1 MIYRPEIDGLRAI
14 AVLAIVFFHAGF
26 TAVPGG
32 YVGVDVFFVISGYLI
47 TTIIESQLA
56 TEQFSFKAF
65 YIRRARRILPA
76 LFVMVL
82 ATFIAGWFWFLPA
95 DLKRLS
101 QSMVAVDAFIA
112 NIYFALTT
120 GYFDNAT
127 ELKPLI
133 HTWSLAVE
141 EQFYLFFPILL
152 WCLRKQVRTTR
163 IFIFAVLALVSL
175 GLAQLTNLSSSA
187 FAFYGLPTRAFEL
200 LIGALLAF
208 AHLQW
213 PHLKG
218 SRLVNESASALGVL
232 LILGSVMVMDAQ
244 TPAPGFA
251 SLLPT
256 SGAALIIGFA
266 RPGTFVQRFL
276 AQRLLLGMGLISYSV
291 YLWHQ
296 PIFAFAHYQL
306 DLAALPIGLTWG
318 LLLLTLGIAYL
329 SWRWIESPAR
339 QKNSSIK
346 AKRFWQVLLSA
357 WVLIFVLGIS
367 GVMSLGFQNRYSV
380 DDQRML
386 ALPITDGSE
395 YIPTRFNAFINAPF
409 AADSPKRKVLLIGDS
424 VAQDLINAVES
435 QGANAQIQ
443 WSTRHIY
450 DLCGNLYLPRET
462 FVSEISATRCVGS
475 VGLVE
480 DTQLEA
486 RLMQADEIWLASNWP
501 LWVAKRLPQS
511 IAALSAKFHKPVLVF
526 GPRNFGYFRLE
537 QFLNQTPS
545 TRAALRNPIDP
556 TVLAV
561 SSVLRQTIA
570 PTQYVDIL
578 QILCD
583 EKTNTCPLFNSQG
596 ELLSFDG
603 VHLTRAGAQYVGER
617 LKGLPQLSFDGP
629 KKPASPAK

>member
-82 ATFIAGWFWFLPA
+82 ASFIAAWFWFLPA

-163 IFIFAVLALVSL
+163 IFIFAVLALMSL

-208 AHLQW
+208 THLQW

-218 SRLVNESASALGVL
+218 SRLVNESVSALGVL
-232 LILGSVMVMDAQ
+232 LILGSVVFMSAQ

-256 SGAALIIGFA
+256 IGTTLMIGFA
-266 RPGTFVQRFL
+266 KPGTLVQRFL
-276 AQRLLLGMGLISYSV
+276 AQRLLVGIGLISYSV

-296 PIFAFAHYQL
+296 PIFAFAHYQVNP
-306 DLAALPIGLTWG
+306 ALWNIGLSFG
-318 LLLLTLGIAYL
+318 LIVLTLGLAYL

-339 QKNSSIK
+339 QKTSAIK
-346 AKRFWQVLLSA
+346 AARFWQSLFSG
-357 WVLIFVLGIS
+357 WVLILILGIS
-367 GVMSLGFQNRYSV
+367 GVISQGFLSRYSV

-395 YIPTRFNAFINAPF
+395 YIPTRFNAFINTPF
-409 AADSPKRKVLLIGDS
+409 TADSPKRKVLLIGDS
-424 VAQDLINAVES
+424 VAQDLINALSTQAE
-435 QGANAQIQ
+435 AQQFQ

-450 DLCGNLYLPRET
+450 DLCGNLYLPRAS
-462 FVSEISATRCVGS
+462 FASEISPSRCVGS

-480 DTQLEA
+480 DLQLEA
-486 RLMQADEIWLASNWP
+486 RLLEADEIWLASNWP

-537 QFLNQTPS
+537 QFMNKTAS
-545 TRAALRNPIDP
+545 TRAGLRNPIDP

-570 PTQYVDIL
+570 PTQYVDVL

-617 LKGLPQLSFDGP
+617 LKGLPQLMFDEP